1 MSSRGDFP
9 ASNEQPTLTLLVRKN
24 LAIARLVARI
34 PSHPVFGRVFRP
46 VSGKKTILVN
56 ILASRALDLR
66 ARLCIE
72 FGKAGQLRMP
82 KEE

>member
-9 ASNEQPTLTLLVRKN
+9 VSNEQPTLTLPVRKN

-34 PSHPVFGRVFRP
+34 PDHP
-46 VSGKKTILVN
+46 VSGPVIRPRIWQKTILAN

-66 ARLCIE
+66 VRLCIE